1 MGCASSST
9 ATEPATTEQ
18 HNPSIV
24 VPSSK
29 VEAFD
34 STNESDLDALETQ
47 TATQNT
53 VIDWDWKPAHTNAAN
68 LDVATIKAG
77 LPICRNT
84 ADQSPSGFVM
94 GASIELQ
101 DFEETEFDAP
111 FSTVEN
117 APFVDDK
124 TGRSLNPAR

>member
-9 ATEPATTEQ
+9 ATEPSPATTEQ
-18 HNPSIV
+18 HKPLIV
-24 VPSSK
+24 VQSST

-34 STNESDLDALETQ
+34 STDESDLDALKTQ

-53 VIDWDWKPAHTNAAN
+53 VIDWNWKPAHTNAEN
-68 LDVATIKAG
+68 FDVATIKAG
-77 LPICRNT
+77 LPMCRST
-84 ADQSPSGFVM
+84 ADQSPSGFVT

-117 APFVDDK
+117 APFVDG
-124 TGRSLNPAR
+124 TNLNPSR

>member
-18 HNPSIV
+18 HKPSIV
-24 VPSSK
+24 VQSST

-34 STNESDLDALETQ
+34 ATDESDLDALKNQ
-47 TATQNT
+47 SATQNT

-68 LDVATIKAG
+68 FDVATIKAG

-84 ADQSPSGFVM
+84 ADQGSSGFAM

-117 APFVDDK
+117 APYVD
-124 TGRSLNPAR
+124 GRNLNPSR